1 MFIKFLLPE
10 NNGLFDK
17 TVNTFWLNL
26 GINEWQNR
34 INRGQNGLIE
44 EKEEIHL
51 KEEFRQNACDIRI
64 LGLNH
69 CQNLIG
75 MVMKI
80 EPETLFYFGLFTR

>member
-26 GINEWQNR
+26 GINEWQNG

-64 LGLNH
+64 LSPDH
-69 CQNLIG
+69 
-75 MVMKI
+75 
-80 EPETLFYFGLFTR
+80 R